1 MKGQNARCCICYSA
15 QAHSDAI
22 STCCFLSSSQ
32 QDRNSFTF
40 SNWMNVLPFKSV
52 LPYWLIAHQWFFFFF
67 WGSGW
72 VWVWLES
79 TVEPAEAEQLE
90 WLYYWCW
97 SSWSCRRWHKKLTTC
112 WEIRL
117 SAATTWFLTGGTYSL
132 IESSCFPRLLTT
144 QVVLCRKGSDTHTD
158 VSEIFHIF
166 HNMHI
171 NLMFEVCFSVWLVE
185 T

>member
-1 MKGQNARCCICYSA
+1 MHAAVSVIQLRPTVTRSAHAVFFLLLSRTGIVLHFQTGWMCCLLSLFFPIDSL
-15 QAHSDAI
+15 HISD
-22 STCCFLSSSQ
+22 
-32 QDRNSFTF
+32 
-40 SNWMNVLPFKSV
+40 
-52 LPYWLIAHQWFFFFF
+52 FFFF